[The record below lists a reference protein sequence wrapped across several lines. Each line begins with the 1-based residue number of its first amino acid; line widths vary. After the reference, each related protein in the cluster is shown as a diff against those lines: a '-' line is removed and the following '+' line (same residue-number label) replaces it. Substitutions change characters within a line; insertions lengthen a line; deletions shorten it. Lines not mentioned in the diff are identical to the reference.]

1 MTDPPRGSTRPGKP
15 GTSGRPAGW
24 RAVYLESEQRT
35 VFPVAGWLIQDS
47 YLYDSG
53 ADKLIPD
60 DDPERRVIPGTCTEP
75 YGWLVEPVDLDKE
88 LLWMILGPGEPE
100 PTDEDEAAERARRE
114 EDRRQRRG

>member
-1 MTDPPRGSTRPGKP
+1 MTAIPHRQDDNRDVTDPPRRLSRSWQTRDFRPA
-15 GTSGRPAGW
+15 PAGW

-47 YLYDSG
+47 HLYDSG
-53 ADKLIPD
+53 ADQLIPD

-88 LLWMILGPGEPE
+88 LL
-100 PTDEDEAAERARRE
+100 
-114 EDRRQRRG
+114 